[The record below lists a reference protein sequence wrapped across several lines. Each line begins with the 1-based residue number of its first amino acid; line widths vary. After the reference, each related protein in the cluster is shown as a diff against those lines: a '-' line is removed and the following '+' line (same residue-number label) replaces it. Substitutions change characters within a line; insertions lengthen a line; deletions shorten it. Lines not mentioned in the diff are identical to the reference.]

1 MEGIKE
7 WAVNLAI
14 CFIASSIV
22 VYLIP
27 KGKLEKPMNTLLSLF
42 LLSVILM
49 PFIEKSFDLDDLPK
63 RREDFAIDLED
74 KAETVRDEMN
84 YLMEKQGKAAVEIL
98 VGEKLKSLGLNYSE
112 IEVITD
118 IAEDS
123 RIIIKDI
130 VIKAE
135 LTEPQKQ
142 QAAEEIEKLTGI
154 RPKFE

>member
-1 MEGIKE
+1 
-7 WAVNLAI
+7 
-14 CFIASSIV
+14 
-22 VYLIP
+22 
-27 KGKLEKPMNTLLSLF
+27 
-42 LLSVILM
+42 
-49 PFIEKSFDLDDLPK
+49 
-63 RREDFAIDLED
+63 
-74 KAETVRDEMN
+74 
-84 YLMEKQGKAAVEIL
+84 VEIL

>member
-1 MEGIKE
+1 MGGKPRNLLYRV
-7 WAVNLAI
+7 VNRRV
-14 CFIASSIV
+14 SDS
-22 VYLIP
+22 
-27 KGKLEKPMNTLLSLF
+27 KGQTGKAYEHPSF
-42 LLSVILM
+42 SVSFVSDTYV
-49 PFIEKSFDLDDLPK
+49 FIEKSFDLDDLPK
-63 RREDFAIDLED
+63 RREDFGIDLED